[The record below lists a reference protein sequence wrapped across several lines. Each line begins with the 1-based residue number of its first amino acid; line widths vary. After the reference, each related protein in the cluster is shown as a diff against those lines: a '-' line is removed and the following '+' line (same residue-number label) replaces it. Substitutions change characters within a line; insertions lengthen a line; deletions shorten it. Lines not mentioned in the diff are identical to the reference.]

1 MKLRREHRNRPK
13 LYGTLVYDQKALREQ
28 RDYSKLGFGEAFQ
41 VEKKIKLN
49 PVSHHTE
56 K

>member
-1 MKLRREHRNRPK
+1 MKQKREHRKRPK
-13 LYGTLVYDQKALREQ
+13 LYGTLVYDQKALRG
-28 RDYSKLGFGEAFQ
+28 RMDYSKLGFGEAFQ
-41 VEKKIKLN
+41 MEKKIKLN